1 MDAAE
6 CNYTPKKRHRPPPD
20 GNGALSSQSVSYGS
34 KTAAFLLSEIGPS
47 NFSIAESPS
56 SLQYPPST
64 HKLTPRGPHSI
75 DPIPAGSS
83 QYKSQSHHFP
93 FDSEVPP
100 YHRSSSHTLH
110 DADWRRQQR
119 SGISVDRSRTVD
131 PIPVEHVPIEPWSH
145 PDFVSLPRAIT
156 HTVRTLNGSE
166 LPNKRIFDSTLTT
179 FLMGLS
185 VELQETA
192 AFSPAHYASIAES
205 LYRHDTSTLPPRL
218 RSWVLCHHVRSGS
231 RKRHLILVPRESFYG
246 SSRDE
251 EETAAAMYIKQ
262 VDEDNGNDVSGS
274 GSFERIPVQS
284 QIFDIL
290 LYAHRAHSSPTFMLA
305 DIRRVGMVSQF
316 SWDSLQTIPIKL
328 STLMV
333 LIRLFLLFVRRG
345 LHSQWQSFL
354 YVSAPHVDRGSGVE
368 VRLITRS
375 VVRITVRFMT
385 CTEGCGVHS
394 SLFLCVTLTSWI
406 SCSHV
411 YPAQLILRPLSQ
423 FHLHLPIPPVPPP
436 LPFISPSGVI
446 LVSSL
451 NVYAFVRLRYRSG

>member
-1 MDAAE
+1 MDTTE
-6 CNYTPKKRHRPPPD
+6 CNYTPKKRHRMSTD
-20 GNGALSSQSVSYGS
+20 GNGAVNSQSISYGC
-34 KTAAFLLSEIGPS
+34 KTAAFAVSDIGSS
-47 NFSIAESPS
+47 NFTITESSS
-56 SLQYPPST
+56 SLQYPPPM

-83 QYKSQSHHFP
+83 QYKSQNHHLP
-93 FDSEVPP
+93 FDPEVTP

-110 DADWRRQQR
+110 DPDWRRQPR
-119 SGISVDRSRTVD
+119 SSIPVDRSRTVD
-131 PIPVEHVPIEPWSH
+131 PIPIEHVPIEPWSH

-166 LPNKRIFDSTLTT
+166 LPNRRVFDSTLTT

-192 AFSPAHYASIAES
+192 AFSPAHYASIADS

-290 LYAHRAHSSPTFMLA
+290 LYAHRTHSSPTFMLA
-305 DIRRVGMVSQF
+305 DIRRVGMVSRILWGLSNQYR
-316 SWDSLQTIPIKL
+316 SRLIKL
-328 STLMV
+328 ME
-333 LIRLFLLFVRRG
+333 LIRGLFLFLLLGGDYIPDGGAFRASLPLLQIEV
-345 LHSQWQSFL
+345 QEW
-354 YVSAPHVDRGSGVE
+354 GSG
-368 VRLITRS
+368 
-375 VVRITVRFMT
+375 
-385 CTEGCGVHS
+385 
-394 SLFLCVTLTSWI
+394 
-406 SCSHV
+406 
-411 YPAQLILRPLSQ
+411 
-423 FHLHLPIPPVPPP
+423 
-436 LPFISPSGVI
+436 
-446 LVSSL
+446 
-451 NVYAFVRLRYRSG
+451 